1 MTSQGGGEA
10 GAAIK
15 ARRRRGLP
23 GRREHRVA
31 MAVLPR
37 LLPLL
42 ALLLSASSA
51 AHLATS
57 AHSSCPGPLAHT
69 LQKTYILGSD
79 WGPFCG
85 LSSPRTRTRRPAHPL
100 PWRELARVLSFVFP
114 SCSPRSG
121 AQNRS
126 TGDPQSSGVPHRLRT
141 RQQSAPE
148 TRLAS
153 SSVLSRGRPPTPT
166 RTKGQRPSRAPS
178 HSGPYPRAGRK
189 PSPEPP
195 VMTPESL
202 CACDLR
208 HRCSAQGSWLEG
220 TATWWRRNT

>member
-57 AHSSCPGPLAHT
+57 AHSSCPGPLACTVQMTH
-69 LQKTYILGSD
+69 ILGSD

-100 PWRELARVLSFVFP
+100 PWRELARVLSFVLP
-114 SCSPRSG
+114 SCTPRSG
-121 AQNRS
+121 AQNR
-126 TGDPQSSGVPHRLRT
+126 TTADPQVSGVEHRLHTRT
-141 RQQSAPE
+141 QSASERIWASRSPGTIEHLGTASYTRSRCPNHALRE
-148 TRLAS
+148 TTPSEGQCRWWIADYYTGS
-153 SSVLSRGRPPTPT
+153 PKAESPLS
-166 RTKGQRPSRAPS
+166 
-178 HSGPYPRAGRK
+178 
-189 PSPEPP
+189 
-195 VMTPESL
+195 
-202 CACDLR
+202 
-208 HRCSAQGSWLEG
+208 QGSDQFF
-220 TATWWRRNT
+220 